1 MRIIAKKTLK
11 TFWEIHADAQRALE
25 AWYDDARQAV
35 WRTPSD
41 IKTVYRNA
49 SILPNNRVVF
59 NIKGNTYRLV
69 AAVNYDYGIL
79 YIRFIGHHR
88 EYDAIDAATI

>member
-1 MRIIAKKTLK
+1 MRIIAKRTLRE
-11 TFWEIHADAQRALE
+11 FWERHPDAQQALE
-25 AWYDDARQAV
+25 TWYDDTKQAM

-41 IKTVYRNA
+41 IKRIYKNA

-69 AAVNYDYGIL
+69 IAMNYAYGIT
-79 YIRFIGHHR
+79 YIRFIGTHH
-88 EYDAIDAATI
+88 EYDQIDATII